1 MCFDRHKCGTEDI
14 LLMIKGWKVLK
25 GTLMIVR
32 DRFKFAGLVLVL
44 TFICASVGNAAN
56 VAFSIYEDMMY
67 DGTRTAYAVWGND
80 PSAEISVARDG
91 SRTDGIVWLIDLS
104 GSGHKVNDDPGWVFS
119 WKDIHGPG
127 MYNNLYINDS
137 LHLTLES
144 GWPEATGNNGI
155 FDLDPF
161 DNGISNGVGI
171 DYNEDNVYARV
182 VKAIL
187 PADECAAGFSDAY
200 AIDMWENG
208 SIIGGSTWIT
218 PENGEAGTA
227 VFSYDVD
234 LGSNIGVSY
243 RTAAFKAKAFGDGTF
258 SFDYDF
264 SGFHSFYNAYADFK
278 IFADGPDG
286 TETITLVDYVK
297 TYSFFSF
304 TGSASIQIY
313 HGYYFGFIVGGRNQD
328 SNSRLKGDLTIS
340 NVNGDADSD
349 MVANGC
355 DGCSLVPGDIN
366 CDNKV
371 DLLDLAVIA
380 EYWLE
385 GTEVV
390 VVP

>member
-1 MCFDRHKCGTEDI
+1 MI
-14 LLMIKGWKVLK
+14 L
-25 GTLMIVR
+25 R
-32 DRFKFAGLVLVL
+32 DRSFITGLVLSLLCV
-44 TFICASVGNAAN
+44 SVSVVDAAE

-67 DGTRTAYAVWGND
+67 DGTRTAYATWGND
-80 PSAEISVARDG
+80 PSAEISVTRDG

-104 GSGHKVNDDPGWVFS
+104 GSGHKVNDDPSWVFS

-144 GWPEATGNNGI
+144 GWPEATGNNGT

-161 DNGISNGVGI
+161 DNGVSNGVGI
-171 DYNEDNVYARV
+171 DYNGDNVYARV

-200 AIDMWENG
+200 ALDMWDNG
-208 SIIGGSTWIT
+208 SISGGSTWIT

-234 LGSNIGVSY
+234 LGNPGSGVSY
-243 RTAAFKAKAFGDGTF
+243 RRATFKATAFGDGTF

-264 SGFHSFYNAYADFK
+264 SGFHSFYDAYADFK
-278 IFADGPDG
+278 IFADGPNG
-286 TETITLVDYVK
+286 TETITLVNYVK
-297 TYSFFSF
+297 TYSNFSF
-304 TGSASIQIY
+304 TGSASIEVY
-313 HGYYFGFIVGGRNQD
+313 HGYEFGFIVGGENFD
-328 SNSRLKGDLTIS
+328 TNSRLKGDLTIS

-349 MVANGC
+349 MIANGC
-355 DGCSLVPGDIN
+355 DGCSLVYGDIN

-371 DLLDLAVIA
+371 DLADLAIVA
-380 EYWLE
+380 GNWLE
-385 GTEVV
+385 GVV
-390 VVP
+390 VVEVP